1 MRKTCLALSLL
12 ILTGC
17 ASRPVNTHG
26 SEPSEEPVLP
36 GNGDSTYINEELDYF
51 LNDGDELPKGYE
63 WSVVSGDAKI
73 IDGCLHKTE
82 SSDEYEQIVLSAKDS
97 TGTYELERLLL
108 DTWSGYIISYFSEKG
123 DEAERMKLAYTF
135 DCKYW
140 FKLYEDKAVLSAE
153 SGTKRLRDPA
163 LFRKPD
169 GTFGVTATQGYDTDS
184 IYVFDSPDL
193 ITFEN
198 ERLLKVNAST
208 EDAKLSE
215 EQAWAPE
222 IFWDHTIG
230 RYVILWSSVKDGSM
244 FFNTSSD
251 LNAFS
256 YPQKLELTDHPV
268 IDGTVVKDGHQ
279 WLICAKDE
287 REPMEEHSQL
297 FFGFSDTSWNDWQ
310 TVSGPV
316 TGHQSEGPMIMKDLE
331 GPGWYLYYDDYTR
344 FQFKALYLSGLEDPS
359 IREIEDSELLIPLD
373 APAHSYALPVTWKEM
388 ERIQN
393 AYGT

>member
-1 MRKTCLALSLL
+1 MRKTCLALSFLL
-12 ILTGC
+12 MTGC
-17 ASRPVNTHG
+17 SSGPVNTHG
-26 SEPSEEPVLP
+26 IEPSEESVLP
-36 GNGDSTYINEELDYF
+36 DPAEYSDINAELDYF
-51 LNDGDELPKGYE
+51 LNDGDELPEGYT
-63 WSVVSGDAKI
+63 WKVVSGNAEI
-73 IDGCLHKTE
+73 IDGIIHKTG
-82 SSDEYEQIVLSAKDS
+82 SSDEYEQITLSADDG
-97 TGTYELERLLL
+97 TGTQELERLLL
-108 DTWSGYIISYFSEKG
+108 DPWSGYIISYFSEKG
-123 DEAERMKLAYTF
+123 DEAECMKLADTF

-140 FKLYEDKAVLSAE
+140 FKLHEDQAVLSAE
-153 SGTKRLRDPA
+153 TGTKRLRDPA
-163 LFRKPD
+163 LFRKQD

-198 ERLLKVNAST
+198 ERLLKVNASADET
-208 EDAKLSE
+208 KLSE

-256 YPQKLELTDHPV
+256 YPQKLILTDHPV
-268 IDGTVVKDGHQ
+268 IDGTIVKDGHQ

-310 TVSGPV
+310 TTTGPV

-344 FQFKALYLSGLEDPS
+344 FQFKALYLSDLTDPD

-373 APAHSYALPVTWKEM
+373 APAHSFALPVTWKEM